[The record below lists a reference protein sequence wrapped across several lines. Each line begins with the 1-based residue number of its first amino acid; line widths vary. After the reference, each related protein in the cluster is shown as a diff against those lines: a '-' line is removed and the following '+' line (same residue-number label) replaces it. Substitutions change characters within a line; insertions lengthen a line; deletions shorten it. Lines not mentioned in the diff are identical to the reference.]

1 MPIRVVNVIPATL
14 SDETR
19 QDSEASVSANPANPH
34 QVAVSAFTP
43 DPAGSGSAPIFVS
56 TDGGSTWA
64 LNVCVPGGNMTG
76 DISLRFS
83 GTDGRLYAGILRGD
97 NTNMDILRA
106 ASFPP
111 VGLMAVLIDRSGPDQ
126 PWVEAAWAGAGGNAT
141 RDRVYVSANTGTAEE
156 QFSLDAATGA
166 APAGFGGAVD
176 IEARAGSDRPS
187 VRTAAHRAGVVYATF
202 IGVRPGGSDVVVVRD
217 DNGGS
222 GGWTALVD
230 PGDGLAGR
238 RVVTGV
244 TVPPVGTLLGSVR
257 VSSRI
262 AIAVDPR
269 NRRRIYLAWCDGM
282 PAVAPGFRLHLR
294 RSDDG
299 GTTWTGDLRTINQ
312 VTNPGLAVNVR
323 GTVGLLYQRLVTP
336 AGGNRFETHL
346 EISDDRFATV
356 RADMLIANLPDL
368 GGTFQP
374 TIGDYANLV
383 AVGKDFHGAFCG
395 FNQPVAAN
403 FPNGITYLRNA
414 DFPNQRLL
422 GNDGVTVRASSI
434 DPFYVFFSDV
444 APADDVFVRDW
455 TDSPTSFDT
464 GVEPSIRPAFW
475 AGPDVWN
482 RRGTAPGTFTN
493 DQPPN
498 EPAGNGIGSVGD
510 NWAFARIR
518 RREANPAGAS
528 VTATAHFLVSPLG
541 TGSNFLDASSVDP
554 DVSFPDPDPTVTFA
568 PADAGP
574 ITTTPFHWHLNPVAS
589 SHLCLAVELSSPGD
603 RFAGQSLRGR
613 APGWPDQD
621 LEILDDNNKAQRNMG
636 LSTTP
641 ARGVEAAETCIC
653 ALVHNGATF
662 RRDLELA
669 YALDPVLEKR
679 VETVTLD
686 GLGLRRT
693 RAKPTGRLVLKA
705 MEPGENRWV
714 GVSFRPP
721 TGRAGET
728 ARVDFFELV
737 AGAAVSGFSLG
748 ARLGNSKQAL
758 VHTMQRHRSVFTRLL
773 ALGHA
778 EAEVEIKAARAALR
792 RPPTPAVWIAGV
804 RERFDGISSL
814 LSGVGLDTRRL
825 DGFRQLLDGKPAD
838 ALVGQGCILERADIE
853 VTMAVLAGGNRA
865 DILQTARWQ
874 GELFDVG
881 KPFASDPAAA
891 KLAKPTRAFVAAY
904 GRRKAGDKE
913 YVALLRAVL
922 NALGALEQTGD
933 RAVFDELLGAL
944 RRAVE
949 NAEAASLQG
958 THRALLLHLQAV
970 ADARGPEG

>member
-1 MPIRVVNVIPATL
+1 VPTRVVNVIPTTL

-19 QDSEASVSANPANPH
+19 QDSEASVSANPANP
-34 QVAVSAFTP
+34 QQIALSAFTP
-43 DPAGSGSAPIFVS
+43 DPAGSGRAPIFVS
-56 TDGGSTWA
+56 TDGGATWA

-97 NTNMDILRA
+97 NTNLDILRA

-111 VGLMAVLIDRSGPDQ
+111 VGLMTVLIDRSGPDQ

-141 RDRVYVSANTGTAEE
+141 QDRVYVTANTGTAEA
-156 QFSLDAATGA
+156 QFSLNAATGA
-166 APAGFGGAVD
+166 APSGFGAAVD
-176 IEARAGSDRPS
+176 IEARAGGDRPS
-187 VRTAAHRAGVVYATF
+187 VRSAVHRAGVVYGMF

-217 DNGGS
+217 DS
-222 GGWTALVD
+222 GGAGSWTALTD

-238 RVVTGV
+238 RVVTGI

-269 NRRRIYLAWCDGM
+269 NRRRVYVAWCDGM
-282 PAVAPGFRLHLR
+282 PNVAPGFRLHLR

-299 GTTWTGDLRTINQ
+299 GATWTGDLRTVNQ
-312 VTNPGLAVNVR
+312 VTNPGLAVNIR

-356 RADMLIANLPDL
+356 RADMMLANLPDL
-368 GGTFQP
+368 GGTFDP

-383 AVGKDFHGAFCG
+383 AVGKDFHAAFCG

-403 FPNGITYLRNA
+403 FPNGVTYLRNA
-414 DFPNQRLL
+414 DFANQRLL

-434 DPFYVFFSDV
+434 DPFYAFFSDV

-475 AGPDVWN
+475 AVPDVWN
-482 RRGTAPGTFTN
+482 RRGTSPGTFTN

-498 EPAGNGIGSVGD
+498 EPAGNGTGNVGD

-518 RREANPAGAS
+518 RRQANPSGGPL
-528 VTATAHFLVSPLG
+528 TATAHFLVSPLG
-541 TGSNFLDASSVDP
+541 TGSNFFDASSSDP

-574 ITTTPFHWHLNPVAS
+574 ITTAAFHWHLNPVAS
-589 SHLCLAVELSSPGD
+589 THLCMAVEISAPGD
-603 RFAGQSLRGR
+603 PFAGQSLRGR

-653 ALVHNGATF
+653 GLVHSAATF
-662 RRDLELA
+662 RRDVTIG
-669 YALDPVLEKR
+669 YALDGVLQKR
-679 VETVTLD
+679 VKAVTVE
-686 GLGLRRT
+686 GLGLRRR
-693 RAKPTGRLVLKA
+693 RAKATGSIVLPA
-705 MEPGENRWV
+705 MEPGENRWIA
-714 GVSFRPP
+714 VSFVPP
-721 TGRAGET
+721 AGTTGQIARA
-728 ARVDFFELV
+728 DFSELV
-737 AGAAVSGFSLG
+737 DGAPINGFSLG
-748 ARLGNSKQAL
+748 TRLGSSKETLAH
-758 VHTMQRHRSVFTRLL
+758 VIERHRSVFTRLV

-778 EAEVEIKAARAALR
+778 EAEVEVKAARAAL
-792 RPPTPAVWIAGV
+792 PKTPTPTAWIAGL
-804 RERFDGISSL
+804 RERFDAISAL
-814 LSGVGLDTRRL
+814 LAAAGADKRRL
-825 DGFRQLLDGKPAD
+825 DGVRTALGGKAPD
-838 ALVGQGCILERADIE
+838 ALVALGCILERTDIE
-853 VTMAVLAGGNRA
+853 ITMTVLGAGNRA

-874 GELFDVG
+874 AELFGLG
-881 KPFASDPAAA
+881 KAFAKDPAAA
-891 KLAKPTRAFVAAY
+891 KIAGPTLKFVAGYSA
-904 GRRKAGDKE
+904 RKVGDE
-913 YVALLRAVL
+913 DYVALLRA
-922 NALGALEQTGD
+922 ALPALAGLKERGD
-933 RAVFDELLGAL
+933 RAVFEQLLGAL
-944 RRAVE
+944 SQAVE
-949 NAEAASLQG
+949 NREPTPLQG
-958 THRALLLHLQAV
+958 AHRAVLLHLQAV
-970 ADARGPEG
+970 ADG

>member
-1 MPIRVVNVIPATL
+1 VPIRVVDVIPTTL

-19 QDSEASVSANPANPH
+19 QDSEASVSANPRNP
-34 QVAVSAFTP
+34 QQIAVSAFTP
-43 DPAGSGSAPIFVS
+43 DPAGSGNAPIFVS
-56 TDGGSTWA
+56 TDGGATWA
-64 LNVCVPGGNMTG
+64 LNICVPGGNMTG

-97 NTNMDILRA
+97 NTNLEILRA
-106 ASFPP
+106 PSFPP
-111 VGLMAVLIDRSGPDQ
+111 VGLMTVLIDRSGPDQ
-126 PWVEAAWAGAGGNAT
+126 PWVEASWAGAGGNAT
-141 RDRVYVSANTGTAEE
+141 QDRVYVTANTGTAEA
-156 QFSLDAATGA
+156 QFSLNAATGA
-166 APAGFGGAVD
+166 APSGFGPAVD

-187 VRTAAHRAGVVYATF
+187 VRSAVHRAGVVYATF
-202 IGVRPGGSDVVVVRD
+202 IGVRAGGSDIVVVRD

-222 GGWTALVD
+222 GGWAALVD
-230 PGDGLAGR
+230 PGDGVAGR
-238 RVVTGV
+238 RVATGV

-269 NRRRIYLAWCDGM
+269 NRRRVYLAWCDGT
-282 PAVAPGFRLHLR
+282 PPNFRLHLR

-299 GTTWTGDLRTINQ
+299 GSTWVGDLRNINQ
-312 VTNPGLAVNVR
+312 VTNPGLAVNIR
-323 GTVGLLYQRLVTP
+323 GTVGLLYQRLTNP
-336 AGGNRFETHL
+336 AGGNRWETHL

-356 RADMLIANLPDL
+356 RADMVLANVPDQ

-403 FPNGITYLRNA
+403 FPSGISYLRNA
-414 DFPNQRLL
+414 DFANQRLL

-444 APADDVFVRDW
+444 APAADVFVRDW

-498 EPAGNGIGSVGD
+498 EPAGNGVGTIGD
-510 NWAFARIR
+510 NFAFARIR
-518 RREANPAGAS
+518 RRAADAS
-528 VTATAHFLVSPLG
+528 GSPVTATAHFLVSPLG
-541 TGSNFLDASSVDP
+541 TGSNFFDASSADP

-574 ITTTPFHWHLNPVAS
+574 ITTTAFHWHLNPVAS
-589 SHLCLAVELSSPGD
+589 GHLCLAVEISAPGD
-603 RFAGQSLRGR
+603 PFAGQSLRGR

-641 ARGVEAAETCIC
+641 ARGVEASETCIC
-653 ALVHNGATF
+653 ALVHNAATF
-662 RRDLELA
+662 RRDLEIA
-669 YALDPVLEKR
+669 YALDPVLQKR
-679 VETVTLD
+679 VEAVNLD
-686 GLGLRRT
+686 GLGLRRV

-705 MEPGENRWV
+705 MEPGENRFV
-714 GVSFRPP
+714 GVGFVPP
-721 TGRAGET
+721 AGRAGEI
-728 ARVDFFELV
+728 ARVDFFEMIG
-737 AGAAVSGFSLG
+737 GAAVSGFSLG
-748 ARLGNSKQAL
+748 TQLGTAKDAL
-758 VHTMQRHRSVFTRLL
+758 VYTIERHRAVFTRLL
-773 ALGHA
+773 ALGHTDA
-778 EAEVEIKAARAALR
+778 EAEVKAARTALR
-792 RPPTPAVWIAGV
+792 RLPTAAAWIAGV
-804 RERFDGISSL
+804 RERFDRISAL
-814 LSGVGLDTRRL
+814 LAAGGAEKARL
-825 DGFRQLLDGKPAD
+825 TSVKTAFDRKPAD
-838 ALVGQGCILERADIE
+838 AQVALGCILERVDIAI
-853 VTMAVLAGGNRA
+853 TMRVLAAGDRA

-874 GELFDVG
+874 SELFDVG

-891 KLAKPTRAFVAAY
+891 KLARPTRDFVAAY
-904 GRRKAGDKE
+904 SARKADEKE
-913 YVALLRAVL
+913 YAALLRR
-922 NALGALEQTGD
+922 ALPAFAALKQRGD
-933 RAVFDELLGAL
+933 RAVFERLSGAL
-944 RRAVE
+944 GQAIEDGDPAR
-949 NAEAASLQG
+949 LQG
-958 THRALLLHLQAV
+958 AHRGLLLHLQAV
-970 ADARGPEG
+970 ADGR

>member
-1 MPIRVVNVIPATL
+1 M
-14 SDETR
+14 
-19 QDSEASVSANPANPH
+19 
-34 QVAVSAFTP
+34 
-43 DPAGSGSAPIFVS
+43 
-56 TDGGSTWA
+56 
-64 LNVCVPGGNMTG
+64 
-76 DISLRFS
+76 
-83 GTDGRLYAGILRGD
+83 
-97 NTNMDILRA
+97 
-106 ASFPP
+106 
-111 VGLMAVLIDRSGPDQ
+111 
-126 PWVEAAWAGAGGNAT
+126 
-141 RDRVYVSANTGTAEE
+141 
-156 QFSLDAATGA
+156 
-166 APAGFGGAVD
+166 
-176 IEARAGSDRPS
+176 
-187 VRTAAHRAGVVYATF
+187 
-202 IGVRPGGSDVVVVRD
+202 RPGGSDVVVVRD

-222 GGWTALVD
+222 GGWTALAD

-356 RADMLIANLPDL
+356 RADMLIAKPPPDL

-444 APADDVFVRDW
+444 APADDASCA
-455 TDSPTSFDT
+455 TGPTARRAST
-464 GVEPSIRPAFW
+464 PASSHRS
-475 AGPDVWN
+475 ARVLGGA
-482 RRGTAPGTFTN
+482 RCL
-493 DQPPN
+493 
-498 EPAGNGIGSVGD
+498 EPARHGARHVHQRSTAERAGRKRHRQRRRQLGVRAHPPARGQPGRYVGD
-510 NWAFARIR
+510 RHGTLPRLATRDRQQLPGRELSRPR
-518 RREANPAGAS
+518 R
-528 VTATAHFLVSPLG
+528 LVPG
-541 TGSNFLDASSVDP
+541 
-554 DVSFPDPDPTVTFA
+554 PDPTVTFA

-613 APGWPDQD
+613 GARAGLDQD

-641 ARGVEAAETCIC
+641 RGASRPAQTCIC
-653 ALVHNGATF
+653 ALVHNAATF

-669 YALDPVLEKR
+669 YALDPVLQKR

-686 GLGLRRT
+686 GLGC
-693 RAKPTGRLVLKA
+693 A
-705 MEPGENRWV
+705 
-714 GVSFRPP
+714 
-721 TGRAGET
+721 
-728 ARVDFFELV
+728 
-737 AGAAVSGFSLG
+737 
-748 ARLGNSKQAL
+748 
-758 VHTMQRHRSVFTRLL
+758 
-773 ALGHA
+773 
-778 EAEVEIKAARAALR
+778 
-792 RPPTPAVWIAGV
+792 
-804 RERFDGISSL
+804 
-814 LSGVGLDTRRL
+814 
-825 DGFRQLLDGKPAD
+825 
-838 ALVGQGCILERADIE
+838 
-853 VTMAVLAGGNRA
+853 
-865 DILQTARWQ
+865 
-874 GELFDVG
+874 
-881 KPFASDPAAA
+881 
-891 KLAKPTRAFVAAY
+891 
-904 GRRKAGDKE
+904 GRR
-913 YVALLRAVL
+913 RS
-922 NALGALEQTGD
+922 
-933 RAVFDELLGAL
+933 
-944 RRAVE
+944 RRGGW
-949 NAEAASLQG
+949 S
-958 THRALLLHLQAV
+958 
-970 ADARGPEG
+970 

>member
-1 MPIRVVNVIPATL
+1 MPVRVVNVTPATL

-19 QDSEASVSANPANPH
+19 QDSEASVSANPANP
-34 QVAVSAFTP
+34 QQIALSAFTP
-43 DPAGSGSAPIFVS
+43 DPAGSGSAPIYVS
-56 TDGGSTWA
+56 TDGGATWA

-83 GTDGRLYAGILRGD
+83 GEDGRLYAGILRGG
-97 NTNMDILRA
+97 NTNLNILRA
-106 ASFPP
+106 PSFPP
-111 VGLMAVLIDRSGPDQ
+111 VGLMAILIDRSGPDQ
-126 PWVEAAWAGAGGNAT
+126 PWVEATWAGAGGNAT
-141 RDRVYVSANTGTAEE
+141 RDRAYVSMNTGTAEI
-156 QFSLDAATGA
+156 QFSLDAATAA
-166 APAGFGGAVD
+166 APAGFGGAID

-187 VRTAAHRAGVVYATF
+187 VRTAVHRAGVVYATF

-222 GGWTALVD
+222 GSWTDLTD
-230 PGDGLAGR
+230 PGDGMAGR

-269 NRRRIYLAWCDGM
+269 NRRRVYLAWCDGT
-282 PAVAPGFRLHLR
+282 PGVGAGFTLHLR

-312 VTNPGLAVNVR
+312 VTNPGVAVNIR
-323 GTVGLLYQRLVTP
+323 GTAGLLYQRLTTP
-336 AGGNRFETHL
+336 AAGNRFETHL

-356 RADMLIANLPDL
+356 RTDLLLANLADQ

-383 AVGKDFHGAFCG
+383 AVGKDFHAAFCG
-395 FNQPVAAN
+395 FNQPINAN
-403 FPNGITYLRNA
+403 FPNGVTYLRNA
-414 DFPNQRLL
+414 DFANQRLL

-434 DPFYVFFSDV
+434 DPFYAFFSDV

-475 AGPDVWN
+475 AVPDVWN
-482 RRGTAPGTFTN
+482 RRGTAPGTFAN

-498 EPAGNGIGSVGD
+498 EDAGNGVGNVGD

-518 RREANPAGAS
+518 RRAANAS
-528 VTATAHFLVSPLG
+528 GSSVSATAHFLVSPLG
-541 TGSNFLDASSVDP
+541 TGSNFLDASSADP

-574 ITTTPFHWHLNPVAS
+574 ITTTAFHWHLNPVAS
-589 SHLCLAVELSSPGD
+589 GHLCLAVEISSPGD

-641 ARGVEAAETCIC
+641 ARGVEAAETCMC
-653 ALVHNGATF
+653 AIVHNAATF
-662 RRDLELA
+662 RRDVTIR
-669 YALDPVLEKR
+669 YALDPVLQKR
-679 VETVTLD
+679 VKTVALEA
-686 GLGLRRT
+686 LGVK
-693 RAKPTGRLVLKA
+693 RARARPTGQVVLQA
-705 MEPGENRWV
+705 MEPGENRWMAV
-714 GVSFRPP
+714 AFVPP
-721 TGRAGET
+721 SGSAGQV
-728 ARVDFFELV
+728 ARVDFFEMV
-737 AGAAVSGFSLG
+737 EDAAVNGFSLG
-748 ARLGNSKQAL
+748 TRLGTAKDA
-758 VHTMQRHRSVFTRLL
+758 VKHTIERHRAVFTRLA

-778 EAEVEIKAARAALR
+778 EAEAEVKAARAALR
-792 RPPTPAVWIAGV
+792 KLPTQTAWLAAVGD
-804 RERFDGISSL
+804 RFDGIA
-814 LSGVGLDTRRL
+814 
-825 DGFRQLLDGKPAD
+825 QLLTAAGVDKRRIDAIKSALGGKPAD
-838 ALVGQGCILERADIE
+838 ALVALGCVLERADIAI
-853 VTMAVLAGGNRA
+853 TMAVLASGNRA

-874 GELFDVG
+874 AELLG
-881 KPFASDPAAA
+881 ASKAFAQDPAAA
-891 KLAKPTRAFVAAY
+891 KIVKPTLKFVASFGA
-904 GRRKAGDKE
+904 RAAGEKD
-913 YVALLRAVL
+913 YVALLREL
-922 NALGALEQTGD
+922 LPALAELGSRGD
-933 RAVFDELLGAL
+933 AAAFERLLGAL
-944 RRAVE
+944 SQAVDAGE
-949 NAEAASLQG
+949 PAAAQG
-958 THRALLLHLQAV
+958 AHRDLLLHLQAV
-970 ADARGPEG
+970 ADG

>member
-1 MPIRVVNVIPATL
+1 VPTRVVNVIPNTL

-19 QDSEASVSANPANPH
+19 QDSEASVSANPANPR
-34 QVAVSAFTP
+34 QIALSAFTP
-43 DPAGSGSAPIFVS
+43 DPAGSGNAPIFVS
-56 TDGGSTWA
+56 TDGGNTWA

-83 GTDGRLYAGILRGD
+83 GTNGRLYAGILRGD
-97 NTNMDILRA
+97 NTNMDILRS

-111 VGLMAVLIDRSGPDQ
+111 VGVMAVLIDRSGPDQ
-126 PWVEAAWAGAGGNAT
+126 PWVEAGWAGAGGGT
-141 RDRVYVSANTGTAEE
+141 QDRVYVSANTGTAEE
-156 QFSLDAATGA
+156 QFSLNAATGA

-176 IEARAGSDRPS
+176 IEARAGNDRPS
-187 VRTAAHRAGVVYATF
+187 VRTAVHRAGVVYATF
-202 IGVRPGGSDVVVVRD
+202 IGVRAGGSDVVVVRD

-238 RVVTGV
+238 RVVSGV

-269 NRRRIYLAWCDGM
+269 NRRRVYLAWCDGM
-282 PAVAPGFRLHLR
+282 PNVAPGFRLHLR

-312 VTNPGLAVNVR
+312 VTNPGLAVNIR
-323 GTVGLLYQRLVTP
+323 GTVGLLYQRLTTP

-356 RADMLIANLPDL
+356 RADMLLANLPDL

-403 FPNGITYLRNA
+403 FPNGVTYLRNA

-422 GNDGVTVRASSI
+422 GNDGVAVRAASI

-455 TDSPTSFDT
+455 TDSATSFDT

-475 AGPDVWN
+475 ATPDVWN

-498 EPAGNGIGSVGD
+498 EPAGNGTGNVGD

-541 TGSNFLDASSVDP
+541 TGSNFLDASSADP

-574 ITTTPFHWHLNPVAS
+574 ITTTAFHWHLNPVAS
-589 SHLCLAVELSSPGD
+589 SHLCLAVEISSPGD

-641 ARGVEAAETCIC
+641 ARGVEAAETCVC
-653 ALVHNGATF
+653 ALVHNAATF
-662 RRDLELA
+662 RRDLELG
-669 YALDPVLEKR
+669 YALDAVLQRR
-679 VETVTLD
+679 VEAVSFD

-693 RAKPTGRLVLKA
+693 RAKPAGRMVLKA
-705 MEPGENRWV
+705 MEPGENRWI
-714 GVSFRPP
+714 GVSFVPP
-721 TGRAGET
+721 TGRAGRI

-737 AGAAVSGFSLG
+737 GGTAVNGFSLG
-748 ARLGNSKQAL
+748 TRLGGSKQAL
-758 VHTMQRHRSVFTRLL
+758 AHIVERHRSVFTRLL

-778 EAEVEIKAARAALR
+778 EAEMEINAAHAALR
-792 RPPTPAVWIAGV
+792 KPPTPAAWIASV
-804 RERFDGISSL
+804 RERFEGVSALLAAAGADKRRIDGL
-814 LSGVGLDTRRL
+814 KR
-825 DGFRQLLDGKPAD
+825 LLDGKPAD
-838 ALVGQGCILERADIE
+838 ALVAHGCVLERADIAI
-853 VTMAVLAGGNRA
+853 TMAVLAAGNRA

-874 GELFDVG
+874 AEVFERG
-881 KPFASDPAAA
+881 KPFAGDPAAA
-891 KLAKPTRAFVAAY
+891 KIAKPTRAFVTAY
-904 GRRKAGDKE
+904 GERKAGDKE
-913 YVALLRAVL
+913 YIALLRDVL
-922 NALGALEQTGD
+922 PTIEALEQRGD
-933 RAVFDELLGAL
+933 PAVFDELVGKLRQEVERADHTLVQGA
-944 RRAVE
+944 
-949 NAEAASLQG
+949 
-958 THRALLLHLQAV
+958 HRALLLHLQAV
-970 ADARGPEG
+970 ADGR

>member
-1 MPIRVVNVIPATL
+1 VPTRVVNVIPNTL

-19 QDSEASVSANPANPH
+19 QDSEASVSANPANPR
-34 QVAVSAFTP
+34 QIALSAFTP
-43 DPAGSGSAPIFVS
+43 DPAGSGNAPIFVS
-56 TDGGSTWA
+56 TDGGNAWA

-76 DISLRFS
+76 DISLRFP
-83 GTDGRLYAGILRGD
+83 GTEGRLYAGILRGD

-111 VGLMAVLIDRSGPDQ
+111 VGLMTVLIDRSGPDQ
-126 PWVEAAWAGAGGNAT
+126 PWVEAAWAGADGGT
-141 RDRVYVSANTGTAEE
+141 RDRVYVSFNTGTAEE

-176 IEARAGSDRPS
+176 IEARTGSDRPS
-187 VRTAAHRAGVVYATF
+187 VRTAVHRAGVVYATF
-202 IGVRPGGSDVVVVRD
+202 IGVRPGGSDIVVVRD
-217 DNGGS
+217 DNGGG
-222 GGWTALVD
+222 GGWTALRD
-230 PGDGLAGR
+230 PPAPAGDGLAGR
-238 RVVTGV
+238 RVVSGV

-269 NRRRIYLAWCDGM
+269 NRRRVYLAWCDGM
-282 PAVAPGFRLHLR
+282 PGVATGFRLHLR

-312 VTNPGLAVNVR
+312 VTNPGLAVNIR
-323 GTVGLLYQRLVTP
+323 GTVGLLYQRLTTP

-356 RADMLIANLPDL
+356 RADLLLANLPDL

-395 FNQPVAAN
+395 FNQPVTAN
-403 FPNGITYLRNA
+403 FPNGVTYLRNA

-422 GNDGVTVRASSI
+422 GNDGVTVRPASI

-475 AGPDVWN
+475 AMPDVWN

-493 DQPPN
+493 DQPQN
-498 EPAGNGIGSVGD
+498 EPAGNGTGNLGD

-528 VTATAHFLVSPLG
+528 VPATAHFLVSPLG
-541 TGSNFLDASSVDP
+541 TGSNFLDASSADP

-568 PADAGP
+568 AADAGP
-574 ITTTPFHWHLNPVAS
+574 IITTAFHWHLNPVAS
-589 SHLCLAVELSSPGD
+589 SHLCLAVEVSSPGD

-653 ALVHNGATF
+653 ALVHNAATF
-662 RRDLELA
+662 RRDLELG
-669 YALDPVLEKR
+669 YALDSVLRRR
-679 VETVTLD
+679 VEAVSLD
-686 GLGLRRT
+686 GLGLRRR
-693 RAKPTGRLVLKA
+693 RAKPEGRMVLEG

-714 GVSFRPP
+714 GVSFVPP
-721 TGRAGET
+721 TGRPGQI

-737 AGAAVSGFSLG
+737 GGAPVNGFSLG
-748 ARLGNSKQAL
+748 TRLGSSQEAL
-758 VHTMQRHRSVFTRLL
+758 VHTLERHRSVFTRLL
-773 ALGHA
+773 ALGHT
-778 EAEVEIKAARAALR
+778 EAEVEIKAAQAALR
-792 RPPTPAVWIAGV
+792 KPPTPAAWIGGV
-804 RERFDGISSL
+804 RERFESVSAL
-814 LSGVGLDTRRL
+814 LAAAGADTRRIEGL
-825 DGFRQLLDGKPAD
+825 KGLLEGKPAD
-838 ALVGQGCILERADIE
+838 ALVAHGCVLERADIAI
-853 VTMAVLAGGNRA
+853 TMAVLAAGNRA

-874 GELFDVG
+874 AELFEAG
-881 KPFASDPAAA
+881 GQFAGDSAA
-891 KLAKPTRAFVAAY
+891 KIAEPTQTFVTAY
-904 GRRKAGDKE
+904 GEREVGDKE
-913 YVALLRAVL
+913 YIALLRDLLPIVERL
-922 NALGALEQTGD
+922 KQRGD
-933 RAVFDELLGAL
+933 ATAFDELMGKLRQELEKADPTTVQGA
-944 RRAVE
+944 
-949 NAEAASLQG
+949 
-958 THRALLLHLQAV
+958 HRALLLHLQAV
-970 ADARGPEG
+970 ADGR